1 MIERRLQLL
10 EKADG
15 PEYQITRIK
24 RPIIDPDGQLVGISV
39 YENGVWR
46 FYGDGTDPGK
56 NEVENA
62 FTECFAANMGDQ
74 MGVNK

>member
-15 PEYQITRIK
+15 PKYQITRIK

-56 NEVENA
+56 SEVENA
-62 FTECFAANMGDQ
+62 FTDCFKANMGDQ
-74 MGVNK
+74 LGVNK